1 MSRTDDV
8 LRLLGSID
16 HGGPTLST
24 MPSAAEL
31 AERLRRIDLPAPR
44 TDERADDW
52 WARVRSQREARREEM
67 GRDASGKVVNLQAYR
82 RRLGAGAMLLPCS
95 EARAVYGASL
105 GDEVPLPERI
115 PLKDLYLSLLV
126 DAEHGEIAI
135 ELKPDTPYAH
145 YIYGRHPR
153 HLLVIGDPTS
163 DSGNLTR
170 EVHFDKTVSAE
181 CRFPDE
187 PRVRRMLGQ
196 VSILA
201 IKEP

>member
-16 HGGPTLST
+16 QGGPTLST
-24 MPSAAEL
+24 MPNAAEL
-31 AERLRRIDLPAPR
+31 AERLRRIDLPPPR
-44 TDERADDW
+44 ADERADDW
-52 WARVRSQREARREEM
+52 WARVRSQREARSETRQEV
-67 GRDASGKVVNLQAYR
+67 GSGNVVSLQAYR
-82 RRLGAGAMLLPCS
+82 RRLAAGAILLPCS
-95 EARAVYGASL
+95 ESRTAYGASL
-105 GDEVPLPERI
+105 GDEVSLPERI
-115 PLKDLYLSLLV
+115 PLKDLHLELLV
-126 DAEHGEIAI
+126 DSEHGEIAI

-153 HLLVIGDPTS
+153 HLLVIGDPAS
-163 DSGNLTR
+163 DSGNLIR

-201 IKEP
+201 IKEH